1 MMSCLLSCSKEFS
14 LPFFSFFVKIALT
27 LTWDTLLLISDQLTG
42 SADSSHPF
50 YVTFPSTLFLLF
62 PYSGYC
68 SPWRDKNFFN
78 YQMMNILFIEWST
91 KMYEFLVHFMN
102 SDACPCFQVLKSYW
116 RHYSNNMDILYFHF
130 HDWVLTFFVLM
141 HLISKFSVAFLFFA
155 SLSLI
160 MYWPA
165 WCLAYDKCLI
175 YAPWNAWNKE

>member
-1 MMSCLLSCSKEFS
+1 MMSCLLSCSKDFS

-27 LTWDTLLLISDQLTG
+27 LTWDTPLLISDQFTG
-42 SADSSHPF
+42 SAESSHPS

-68 SPWRDKNFFN
+68 SPWRDKNCFN
-78 YQMMNILFIEWST
+78 YQMMNILSKIPKCMSSWCISWI
-91 KMYEFLVHFMN
+91 LIHVHA
-102 SDACPCFQVLKSYW
+102 S
-116 RHYSNNMDILYFHF
+116 RYSKVNGGTIVIIWIILYFHF

-141 HLISKFSVAFLFFA
+141 HLISKFPVASLFFA

-160 MYWPA
+160 LYWPA

-175 YAPWNAWNKE
+175 YAPWNAQNKE